1 MIMSEYVS
9 LGKRVSVSAI
19 RDYLFVKKIDKG
31 DSLILNIADYEHVL
45 EEIKKSGEPV
55 DIPLNIFG
63 VLIVKD
69 RNGDVPIGKV
79 QIVEDDKM

>member
-1 MIMSEYVS
+1 MSEFVS
-9 LGKRVSVSAI
+9 MGKRVSIAAI
-19 RDYLFVKKIDKG
+19 RDYLFSKKIEKG
-31 DSLILNIADYEHVL
+31 DSLILNIADYEHIL

-55 DIPLNIFG
+55 DIPLNVFG

-69 RNGDVPIGKV
+69 KSEDIPIGKV

>member
-1 MIMSEYVS
+1 MSEFVS
-9 LGKRVSVSAI
+9 IGKRVSIAAI
-19 RDYLFVKKIDKG
+19 RDYLFSKKIEKG
-31 DSLILNIADYEHVL
+31 DSLILNIADYEHIL

-55 DIPLNIFG
+55 DIPLNVFG

-69 RNGDVPIGKV
+69 KSGDIPIGKV